1 MSSTE
6 GETLAEE
13 SYVDGNSE
21 SRSNGDS
28 SRPSELAE
36 QADSPDLPVAL
47 AAVASVLYSW
57 YMFYVREDELY
68 GLFVGLWPPT
78 LLAFASYLRTQ
89 EADESS

>member
-13 SYVDGNSE
+13 SYVDGNSGQ
-21 SRSNGDS
+21 SNGNS
-28 SRPSELAE
+28 SRPTELAE

-47 AAVASVLYSW
+47 AAAASVLYSW
-57 YMFYVREDELY
+57 YMFYVREDETY